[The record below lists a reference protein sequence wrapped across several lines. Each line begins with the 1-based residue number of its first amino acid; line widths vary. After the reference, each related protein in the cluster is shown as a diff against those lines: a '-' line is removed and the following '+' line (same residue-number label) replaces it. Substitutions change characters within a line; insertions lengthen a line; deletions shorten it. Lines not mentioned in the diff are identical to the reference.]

1 MPEEL
6 TIRIRAEGSEQVQ
19 RALAGIRQAVA
30 EVGASVR
37 SISQQTTSAL
47 APLSQRL
54 ETLQRGFAGV
64 AKVFENTGQTLR
76 RWGTILTGSVIG
88 TLGAAT
94 KTFMDFETRLMEI
107 QTIAKLAPQDLQ
119 QMGKQIRQVAIESAQ
134 SFDTTARAVYQIL
147 SAGVDASKA
156 IDVLRVSAKLATAGL
171 ADLEHTADAVTTVL
185 NAYRLSTEQAKRVS
199 DIMFKTVELG
209 KTTIPELAAQIGRV
223 ASTAAQAG
231 VSFEELSAAIAAMT
245 AAGVQTEMAMS
256 SLGQLLQN
264 LLNPNKALTEALQKL
279 GYSSGLAL
287 LQAKGLAGALE
298 LLSKAIPKE
307 QLAEMIGSVEGLR
320 AVMVLTGSQGDRF
333 KQMLQEIS
341 HSAGATDRAFKTIA
355 STTGFQLRQAVLSI
369 TDAFISLGSAV
380 APAVKTVAVAIKEVM
395 DKLKESKEFD
405 RFVKNLQEVAKQMG
419 EDLAEKVKKV
429 NNALER
435 FNNLSDD
442 TQKKIIS
449 WTITL
454 GPLTLGLGVLA
465 GALSNILNFLSKLL
479 SGIKWLIEKLPI
491 LIGLIGKLP
500 AGFVRAGVFSGLVA
514 TVAELGDW
522 VRSRQRPS
530 RPEAME
536 QIRRRFET
544 SPLLRE
550 ALAGAERQTAEFA
563 RLGQRVMEEMAKGM
577 RRGEEKPA
585 KAMDEALKEVRKR
598 LPKSPPEV
606 GPLKDIVE
614 AGIKIPQLIAEGI
627 RKGGQKAV
635 EAMEQLAGH
644 LIGIWSGWLRRF
656 HLRGDIKVALARA
669 RGLPEEDILRV
680 ERIATMEQLAQTM
693 RVLQRMKDF
702 RRKGVPIAEEEILEI
717 EREAA
722 ELQARLRDL
731 AERQKELRYQ
741 RYLEE
746 AEQAKI
752 EEEREK
758 LLQRELRGLPQPTPL
773 FPPLEPLGDVER
785 RTFEEAKEYMREIEA
800 ISQAYREMT
809 RVAPE
814 LEGLPVVPPSPV
826 APLPEMERAT
836 EDLRRELEERAKLLD
851 REAKLAELHAA
862 IAKERN
868 DPKAIQLEL
877 EAIEKRIEALKAQ
890 QRVVAMERDATEAI
904 LKALEVEREIAEL
917 EVKSAKIRKTVPPF
931 VEGMGK
937 VTEDFLRR
945 LPEVVSGRIELQ
957 EAVKEFV
964 RDIQEQIA
972 SELLKPLTEAIRKAM
987 GNLANQISAALAQ
1000 VLAQLPQSIQLGLGG
1015 LALFGGLRPITE
1027 AIEGVG
1033 KFITHT
1039 IGEVLKVFG
1048 IRIGGKKKASPPA
1061 VIPLGAAVY
1070 GPPINL
1076 STAVTLQVDGRELGR
1091 VLVKQAV

>member
-1 MPEEL
+1 
-6 TIRIRAEGSEQVQ
+6 
-19 RALAGIRQAVA
+19 
-30 EVGASVR
+30 
-37 SISQQTTSAL
+37 
-47 APLSQRL
+47 L
-54 ETLQRGFAGV
+54 ETLQRGFAGA
-64 AKVFENTGQTLR
+64 AKVLENTGQTLR

-107 QTIAKLAPQDLQ
+107 QTIARLAPQDLQ

-209 KTTIPELAAQIGRV
+209 KTTVPELAAQIGRV

-245 AAGVQTEMAMS
+245 AAGVQTEMTMS

-287 LQAKGLAGALE
+287 LQAKGLAGTLE
-298 LLSKAIPKE
+298 LLSKAIPRE
-307 QLAEMIGSVEGLR
+307 QLAELIGSVEGLR

-341 HSAGATDRAFKTIA
+341 HSAGATDQAFKTIA

-419 EDLAEKVKKV
+419 EDLAEKVKKL
-429 NNALER
+429 NDALER

-442 TQKKIIS
+442 TRKKIIS
-449 WTITL
+449 WTVTL

-479 SGIKWLIEKLPI
+479 SGIKWLIDKLPA
-491 LIGLIGKLP
+491 LIGLFRKVPVPLRG
-500 AGFVRAGVFSGLVA
+500 AGLFAGVMTA
-514 TVAELGDW
+514 VAELGDW
-522 VRSRQRPS
+522 IERRQSPARVKEREEQLRWFREHPHFWESLLERSER
-530 RPEAME
+530 
-536 QIRRRFET
+536 
-544 SPLLRE
+544 LR
-550 ALAGAERQTAEFA
+550 AEFE
-563 RLGQRVMEEMAKGM
+563 RGGQKIMEETAKGM
-577 RRGEEKPA
+577 RQGKEKPA

-627 RKGGQKAV
+627 QKGGQKAV

-644 LIGIWSGWLRRF
+644 LMTVWSGWLRRF
-656 HLRGDIKVALARA
+656 ALKGEIKVALARA
-669 RGLPEEDILRV
+669 QGLPEETLLSV
-680 ERIATMEQLAQTM
+680 ERGAVMEQLAQTM
-693 RVLQRMKDF
+693 RVLQRMKEL
-702 RRKGVPIAEEEILEI
+702 RRKGIPIAEEDILEI

-722 ELQARLRDL
+722 LLQARLREI
-731 AERQKELRYQ
+731 AERQKEWRYQ

-758 LLQRELRGLPQPTPL
+758 LLQRELAGLPQPTPI
-773 FPPLEPLGDVER
+773 FPPIEPLPDVDRLAE
-785 RTFEEAKEYMREIEA
+785 EEARRNQAFLEA
-800 ISQAYREMT
+800 MERARQEME

-814 LEGLPVVPPSPV
+814 LAGLPEVPPSPV
-826 APLPEMERAT
+826 PPTPAMEEPRERLFSIAEAMRELKELELREVREGVDLSAEKNRIEREILLAKIAEKTWALQRAKNA
-836 EDLRRELEERAKLLD
+836 EEAVQVLEELIEAEKRLRELEKPPTRETALMRDIRTATERLTERLPSVVIG
-851 REAKLAELHAA
+851 RERISAVMNDFMREVQES
-862 IAKERN
+862 IAK
-868 DPKAIQLEL
+868 
-877 EAIEKRIEALKAQ
+877 
-890 QRVVAMERDATEAI
+890 
-904 LKALEVEREIAEL
+904 
-917 EVKSAKIRKTVPPF
+917 
-931 VEGMGK
+931 
-937 VTEDFLRR
+937 
-945 LPEVVSGRIELQ
+945 
-957 EAVKEFV
+957 
-964 RDIQEQIA
+964 
-972 SELLKPLTEAIRKAM
+972 ELLKPLTDALQKAM
-987 GNLANQISAALAQ
+987 GNLANQLSSAIGR
-1000 VLAQLPQSIQLGLGG
+1000 VLAKLPQSIQLGLGG

-1033 KFITHT
+1033 KFLAHT
-1039 IGEVLKVFG
+1039 VGEVLKVFG
-1048 IRIGGKKKASPPA
+1048 IRIGGKKKKAPEP
-1061 VIPLGAAVY
+1061 VVVPLGAAVH
-1070 GPPINL
+1070 GPSINL

-1091 VLVKQAV
+1091 VMVRQVV

>member
-30 EVGASVR
+30 EVGTSVR
-37 SISQQTTSAL
+37 GISRQTASAL

-54 ETLQRGFAGV
+54 ETLQRGFAGA
-64 AKVFENTGQTLR
+64 AKVLENTGQTLR

-209 KTTIPELAAQIGRV
+209 KTTVPELAAQIGRV

-245 AAGVQTEMAMS
+245 AAGVQTEMTMS

-298 LLSKAIPKE
+298 LLSKAIPRE

-341 HSAGATDRAFKTIA
+341 HSAGATDQAFKTIA

-369 TDAFISLGSAV
+369 TDAFITFGSAV

-419 EDLAEKVKKV
+419 EDLAGKVKKV
-429 NNALER
+429 NDALER

-442 TQKKIIS
+442 TRKKIIS
-449 WTITL
+449 WTVTL
-454 GPLTLGLGVLA
+454 APLTLGLGVLA
-465 GALSNILNFLSKLL
+465 GVLSNILNFLSKLL
-479 SGIKWLIEKLPI
+479 SGIKWLIDKLPA
-491 LIGLIGKLP
+491 LIGLFRKVPVPLRG
-500 AGFVRAGVFSGLVA
+500 AGLFAGVMTA
-514 TVAELGDW
+514 VAELGDW
-522 VRSRQRPS
+522 ARRHQPPP
-530 RPEAME
+530 RPEGE
-536 QIRRRFET
+536 RQIQRRFEA
-544 SPLLRE
+544 SPLWRE
-550 ALAGAERQTAEFA
+550 ILAGAERQTAEFA
-563 RLGQRVMEEMAKGM
+563 RLGQRVMEETAKGM
-577 RRGEEKPA
+577 RQGKEKPA

-627 RKGGQKAV
+627 QKGGQKAV

-644 LIGIWSGWLRRF
+644 LMTVWSGWLRRF
-656 HLRGDIKVALARA
+656 ALKGEIKVALARA
-669 RGLPEEDILRV
+669 QGLPEETLLSV
-680 ERIATMEQLAQTM
+680 ERGAVMEQLAQTM
-693 RVLQRMKDF
+693 RVLQRMKEL
-702 RRKGVPIAEEEILEI
+702 RRKGIPIAEEDILEI

-722 ELQARLRDL
+722 LLQARLRDL
-731 AERQKELRYQ
+731 AERQKEWRYQ

-758 LLQRELRGLPQPTPL
+758 LLQRELQGPSQPTPI
-773 FPPLEPLGDVER
+773 FPPIEPLPDVER
-785 RTFEEAKEYMREIEA
+785 LAEEEARRNEA
-800 ISQAYREMT
+800 FLEAMERARQEME

-814 LEGLPVVPPSPV
+814 LAGLPEVPPSPV
-826 APLPEMERAT
+826 PPTPAMEEPRERLFSIA
-836 EDLRRELEERAKLLD
+836 EAMREL
-851 REAKLAELHAA
+851 
-862 IAKERN
+862 KE
-868 DPKAIQLEL
+868 LEL
-877 EAIEKRIEALKAQ
+877 REVREGVDLSAEKNRI
-890 QRVVAMERDATEAI
+890 
-904 LKALEVEREIAEL
+904 EREIL
-917 EVKSAKIRKTVPPF
+917 LAKIAEKTWA
-931 VEGMGK
+931 
-937 VTEDFLRR
+937 
-945 LPEVVSGRIELQ
+945 LQ
-957 EAVKEFV
+957 RAKNA
-964 RDIQEQIA
+964 EQVQQQ
-972 SELLKPLTEAIRKAM
+972 PLQRQRWGQTR
-987 GNLANQISAALAQ
+987 N
-1000 VLAQLPQSIQLGLGG
+1000 
-1015 LALFGGLRPITE
+1015 
-1027 AIEGVG
+1027 
-1033 KFITHT
+1033 
-1039 IGEVLKVFG
+1039 
-1048 IRIGGKKKASPPA
+1048 
-1061 VIPLGAAVY
+1061 
-1070 GPPINL
+1070 
-1076 STAVTLQVDGRELGR
+1076 
-1091 VLVKQAV
+1091 